1 MAQTSTF
8 QKHLTSLDSSQQKIE
23 AVSKYMR
30 LKVADACALSSAWLD
45 AIMNPNTSR
54 ERLLPLI
61 YLAND
66 VIMKP
71 GDSTYSKELET
82 LLPSALMT
90 VARRSLDSVP
100 RLHRMLGIWRDGQ
113 KFKEA
118 SLISMKERI
127 LAGEADALAT
137 APLASSF
144 VGSSVPMDG
153 TVMADSELVL
163 YINEG
168 REMESADASSVNGII
183 EGSSLGALLESQ
195 RRLTVTKSVLTASA
209 SAMSKGADYNIALN
223 LANSSAKPSVE
234 AAQKALSIVSTA
246 EKGARLALACA
257 RINHYR
263 RQATLAKL
271 TEAIDVQT
279 GRLGQIEIEKYEEI
293 EGKLRSFLEAEA
305 SGQVIRER
313 GRVMTSEIDDDRESF
328 ILPSTVEHE
337 QSNIVTTQTT
347 KKRTLADMKM
357 RYASAAPV
365 SSYADSAQ
373 DVISNE
379 TGSSSPSDQSSLAD
393 TSHQVAEK
401 RNSVHAKRA
410 RLAVMA
416 TGGVGREGSAA
427 AARKLSPQ
435 STVGTFMTL
444 SLPQSR
450 FISVSNGAS
459 LVKTSVGG
467 VIDPS
472 FDSKNRGRVKSD
484 DEGDDDDNEEP
495 VEADADAGFNLQSV
509 EDVFAGRRWDGVR
522 KEWVVEDS

>member
-1 MAQTSTF
+1 
-8 QKHLTSLDSSQQKIE
+8 
-23 AVSKYMR
+23 
-30 LKVADACALSSAWLD
+30 
-45 AIMNPNTSR
+45 
-54 ERLLPLI
+54 
-61 YLAND
+61 
-66 VIMKP
+66 
-71 GDSTYSKELET
+71 
-82 LLPSALMT
+82 
-90 VARRSLDSVP
+90 
-100 RLHRMLGIWRDGQ
+100 
-113 KFKEA
+113 
-118 SLISMKERI
+118 
-127 LAGEADALAT
+127 
-137 APLASSF
+137 
-144 VGSSVPMDG
+144 
-153 TVMADSELVL
+153 
-163 YINEG
+163 
-168 REMESADASSVNGII
+168 
-183 EGSSLGALLESQ
+183 
-195 RRLTVTKSVLTASA
+195 
-209 SAMSKGADYNIALN
+209 
-223 LANSSAKPSVE
+223 
-234 AAQKALSIVSTA
+234 
-246 EKGARLALACA
+246 LALACA

-293 EGKLRSFLEAEA
+293 EGKLRGFLEAEA

-379 TGSSSPSDQSSLAD
+379 TGSSSPSDHSSLAD

-472 FDSKNRGRVKSD
+472 FDSKNRGRVNSD
-484 DEGDDDDNEEP
+484 EEGDDDDNEEP